1 MVKIDYTI
9 EELNKMIK
17 PQYVKTF
24 AVDVYNM
31 MDLIYSLRK
40 QLKDLKEENNYL
52 TYLLRK
58 NNPLKSY

>member
-17 PQYVKTF
+17 PEYIKTF
-24 AVDVYNM
+24 GVDVYNM

-40 QLKDLKEENNYL
+40 QLKDVKEENKYL
-52 TYLLRK
+52 ASLLRK
-58 NNPLKSY
+58 NSPLKSY

>member
-1 MVKIDYTI
+1 
-9 EELNKMIK
+9 MINSE
-17 PQYVKTF
+17 YVKTF

-40 QLKDLKEENNYL
+40 QLKDVKEENNYL
-52 TYLLRK
+52 TSLLLK